1 MRSNILKT
9 GAILFSLSLL
19 PASALA
25 QVEKYVVDPSHS
37 TVLMKVNHLGYSS
50 YFLKATEM
58 MGDISFDKEKPEKSS
73 VSVTIQSASID
84 GNNAKLNTHL
94 RGVDFFDTTNFPTI
108 TFASTGIQKTGDNT
122 ALITGMLT
130 IRGIT
135 QPAVLN
141 TTFNKEGEN
150 AMTQDYRAG
159 FSAKTILKRSDFG
172 ISYGLPA
179 LGDEVELQI
188 EVEAVRQEKRGWF
201 D

>member
-1 MRSNILKT
+1 MHPFIKT
-9 GAILFSLSLL
+9 AAILFPLIAL
-19 PASALA
+19 PVSAFA
-25 QVEKYVVDPSHS
+25 KVEKYEFDPEHS
-37 TVLMKVNHLGYSS
+37 SVLIKVNHLGYSN
-50 YFLKATEM
+50 YYLKATEM
-58 MGDISFDKEKPEKSS
+58 LGDISFDKDKPENSS

-94 RGVDFFDTTNFPTI
+94 KGVDFFDTTNFPTI
-108 TFASTGIQKTGDNT
+108 TFASTGIKATGANT
-122 ALITGMLT
+122 GQISGMLT

-141 TTFNKEGEN
+141 ATFNKEGEN
-150 AMTQDYRAG
+150 ALTQDYRAG
-159 FSAKTILKRSDFG
+159 FSATTKIKRSDFG
-172 ISYGLPA
+172 ITYALPA